1 MIKKAIPVNEARR
14 QEEYAKVDGRI
25 DNISKYIDDELSKM
39 LAADEKL
46 RIKISYQTA
55 VREEGESS
63 LEEALGKLLRIT
75 SKLKKGAAALLMY
88 TEDKEII
95 MYLKAPNRKVA
106 LVVITP
112 EECICGEN
120 AFKLYKNLKGWYQIS
135 FFSE

>member
-1 MIKKAIPVNEARR
+1 MIKKTIPVNETRR
-14 QEEYAKVDGRI
+14 QEESTKVDGRI
-25 DNISKYIDDELSKM
+25 DKINKYIDDELSKK
-39 LAADEKL
+39 LAANEKL
-46 RIKISYQTA
+46 RIKISYQAA
-55 VREEGESS
+55 VSEEGESS
-63 LEEALGKLLRIT
+63 LEEALSKLLRIT

-95 MYLKAPNRKVA
+95 MYIRAPSRKVA

-120 AFKLYKNLKGWYQIS
+120 AFKLYKQLKGWYQIS